1 MSKIYEI
8 NLSYKNNTNQIKS
21 KIIKISKNVTAIEDK
36 NLKKVALKIIKM
48 YVIANVIIVL
58 NSALSFAEL
67 YLYNWNILGSKYPSL
82 FLRYMFISYILL

>member
-8 NLSYKNNTNQIKS
+8 SLSYKNNTNQIKS
-21 KIIKISKNVTAIEDK
+21 KIIKINKNVTAIEDK

-67 YLYNWNILGSKYPSL
+67 NIQV
-82 FLRYMFISYILL
+82 FF